1 MNTQNLIDQITELV
15 LAEIGK
21 INDAQSL
28 IPVGISA
35 RHVHLSQEDV
45 EILFGKGHQL
55 TFLKSLS
62 QPGQFAAQETVNL
75 TGPRGSIEKVRI
87 LGPVRSHLQ
96 MEISLSDAR
105 ILGINPPIRE
115 SGDIENTPGLKISG
129 PKGEIHAQ
137 KGAII
142 AERHAHM
149 SDMQAAAFGIADGDY
164 IRVFVEGKN
173 GGVMQRVKVRAKNSY
188 ALDLHIDTDNAN
200 AFALKQGQ
208 MLRFEKIEK

>member
-1 MNTQNLIDQITELV
+1 MNTQNLVDQITELV
-15 LAEIGK
+15 LAEIK
-21 INDAQSL
+21 KMENPQKL
-28 IPVGISA
+28 IPAGISA

-55 TFLKSLS
+55 TFLKPLS
-62 QPGQFAAQETVNL
+62 QPGQFASQETVDL
-75 TGPRGSIEKVRI
+75 TGPRGSIKKVRI

-105 ILGINPPIRE
+105 VLGVEPPIRE
-115 SGDIENTPGLKISG
+115 SGNIENTPGLNIIG

-142 AERHAHM
+142 AQRHAHM
-149 SDMQAAAFGIADGDY
+149 SNIEALGYGISDGDY
-164 IRVFVEGKN
+164 IRIFVEGEN
-173 GGVMQRVKVRAKNSY
+173 GGVMDKVKVRVKNSY
-188 ALDLHIDTDNAN
+188 ALDLHVDTDNAN

-208 MLRFEKIEK
+208 MLRFEKI